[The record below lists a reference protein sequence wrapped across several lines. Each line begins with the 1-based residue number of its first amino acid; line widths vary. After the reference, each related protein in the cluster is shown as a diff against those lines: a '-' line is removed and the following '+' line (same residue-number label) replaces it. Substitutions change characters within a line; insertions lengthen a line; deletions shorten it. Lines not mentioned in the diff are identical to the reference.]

1 MCCSFFSPA
10 GKIKTTKTDSEIIQK
25 LTSIRISGYKPH
37 KINQDIETTDIDSI
51 KALIKK
57 LGDNILK
64 ANVLA
69 ADGTDK
75 YVDTRTKF
83 HSMLDDFIAQSNKCD
98 ITVYAAQLL
107 QYYTVVSDD
116 AFTSELSS
124 HEFEQFLTDND
135 HGKFGN
141 TQKNAFIVEYKL
153 IKIYN
158 ELTTLTDAASG
169 KIAHIVD
176 SNEKAMVLVNQ
187 LIELQQIV
195 SDYTIQA
202 PDNVFPQYLTFVINY
217 TTAKLLELNYIIQDA
232 AVEKLAPEDGLQL
245 SDIQQVYLGLS
256 KQALKEIDDLPRY
269 FEERGLKHIKGME
282 YCFGQEIL
290 HKFPITDLEK
300 TTDHLVL
307 LTA

>member
-1 MCCSFFSPA
+1 
-10 GKIKTTKTDSEIIQK
+10 
-25 LTSIRISGYKPH
+25 
-37 KINQDIETTDIDSI
+37 
-51 KALIKK
+51 
-57 LGDNILK
+57 
-64 ANVLA
+64 
-69 ADGTDK
+69 
-75 YVDTRTKF
+75 
-83 HSMLDDFIAQSNKCD
+83 
-98 ITVYAAQLL
+98 
-107 QYYTVVSDD
+107 
-116 AFTSELSS
+116 
-124 HEFEQFLTDND
+124 
-135 HGKFGN
+135 
-141 TQKNAFIVEYKL
+141 
-153 IKIYN
+153 
-158 ELTTLTDAASG
+158 
-169 KIAHIVD
+169 
-176 SNEKAMVLVNQ
+176 MVLVNQ